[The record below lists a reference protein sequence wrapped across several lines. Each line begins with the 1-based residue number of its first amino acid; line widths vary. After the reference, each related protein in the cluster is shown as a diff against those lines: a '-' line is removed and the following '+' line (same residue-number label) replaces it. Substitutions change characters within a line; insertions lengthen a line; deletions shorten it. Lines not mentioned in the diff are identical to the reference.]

1 MNGLHQWYCQ
11 SSHWKR
17 SLEREVLPWALAR
30 VDLGKTALEVGPGP
44 GLTTDWLSP
53 RCRTLTCI
61 ETDFLLAEA
70 LRHRMAGT
78 NVRVQCGDATAMPF
92 PGQSFSAAVCFTMLH
107 HVPSAGLQD
116 RLFTEVHRVLRPG
129 GVFVGTDTMKSLVMR
144 VFHLHDTL
152 VLVDPISLSA
162 KLESAGFTDVDV
174 ELGAGRFR
182 FRAQRSAEPQ

>member
-1 MNGLHQWYCQ
+1 MNRLHHWYCQ

-30 VDLGKTALEVGPGP
+30 VDLGKTVLEVGPGP
-44 GLTTDWLSP
+44 GLTTNWLSP

-61 ETDFLLAEA
+61 EMDFLLARA

-78 NVRVQCGDATAMPF
+78 NVRVQCGDAAAMPF
-92 PGQSFSAAVCFTMLH
+92 PDQSFSAAVCFTVLH

-116 RLFTEVHRVLRPG
+116 QLFGEVFRVLRPG
-129 GVFVGTDTMKSLVMR
+129 GVFAGTDTMNSLLMR

-152 VLVDPISLSA
+152 VLVDPMSLA
-162 KLESAGFTDVDV
+162 ARLESAGFVDVDV
-174 ELGAGRFR
+174 ELGTGRFR
-182 FRAQRSAEPQ
+182 FRAQRPA